1 MNPKTSN
8 RSEKQRNRSRFPGF
22 FQKNLRNYLLYHE
35 KCSIIRTNPP
45 AYAVVSKERPM
56 IGFYNYTVVLTY
68 VSLLISS
75 AGIFL
80 AASKHPYAALFCLL
94 ASGICDLFDGKIAR
108 TRKQSTEEEKRFGIQ
123 IDSLCDVVCFGI
135 LPAAIGVSLAPSHPV
150 AKAVVWAICALFG
163 LCGLIR
169 LAYFNVTEETRQSS
183 ETGHRTHF
191 LGVPITTSAIVFPM
205 VFAVSEFLA
214 TLGGV
219 AATLAPWLYPAFL
232 VITGVAFILPVRVK
246 KPRGVRIVIMGIVAL
261 IEIALMITL
270 LMR

>member
-1 MNPKTSN
+1 
-8 RSEKQRNRSRFPGF
+8 
-22 FQKNLRNYLLYHE
+22 
-35 KCSIIRTNPP
+35 
-45 AYAVVSKERPM
+45 M
-56 IGFYNYTVVLTY
+56 IGFYNYTVILTY
-68 VSLLISS
+68 ISLLISS

-80 AASKHPYAALFCLL
+80 AAANQPYAALFCLL

-123 IDSLCDVVCFGI
+123 IDSLCDVICFGV
-135 LPAAIGVSLAPSHPV
+135 LPAAIGVSLAPDHPA
-150 AKAVVWAICALFG
+150 AKITVWAICALFG

-169 LAYFNVTEETRQSS
+169 LAYFNVTEETRQSQ
-183 ETGHRTHF
+183 ENGRRTHF

-205 VFAVSEFLA
+205 VFAVAELFS
-214 TLGGV
+214 TQGGI

-246 KPRGVRIVIMGIVAL
+246 KPHGVGILIMGVVAM
-261 IEIALMITL
+261 IEIATLTAL